1 MASLTA
7 SSRNL
12 AQKQCPHIASMTFE
26 SAKVPDH
33 LPERALLL
41 GKEELAAAAA
51 AAVEHAS
58 LRQLMCVKRAVS
70 LAVHAAAR
78 TKLAMD
84 PHDSPSSSGK
94 THFASDERSHN

>member
-1 MASLTA
+1 MASLVA
-7 SSRNL
+7 PSRNL

-41 GKEELAAAAA
+41 GKEELAA